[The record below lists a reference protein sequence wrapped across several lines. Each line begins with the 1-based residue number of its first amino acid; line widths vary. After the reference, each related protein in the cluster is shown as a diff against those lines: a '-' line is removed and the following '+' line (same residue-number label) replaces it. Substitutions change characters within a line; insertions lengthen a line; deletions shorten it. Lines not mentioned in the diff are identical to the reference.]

1 MKLVIFL
8 AGAAAGYVLGSK
20 SGRQAY
26 DRLKRQVN
34 DFAHSEPVQQV
45 ASDVKDLAGKAASG
59 LGDRMGDVVDKA
71 SGKLDDLTGKS
82 GSGSSSGS
90 ASGDSASG
98 GSASGS
104 PAAGTSAS

>member
-1 MKLVIFL
+1 MKLAIFL

-34 DFAHSEPVQQV
+34 DFAHSDSVQQV

-59 LGDRMGDVVDKA
+59 LGDRVGDVVDKA
-71 SGKLDDLTGKS
+71 SGKLDDLTGKQ
-82 GSGSSSGS
+82 GSSSSGS
-90 ASGDSASG
+90 GPSEGSSAGTPATGASAS
-98 GSASGS
+98 
-104 PAAGTSAS
+104 

>member
-8 AGAAAGYVLGSK
+8 AGAAVGFVVGSK

-26 DRLKRQVN
+26 DRLKRHAN
-34 DFAHSEPVQQV
+34 DFAHSDPVQQV

-59 LGDRMGDVVDKA
+59 LGDKVGDVVGKA

-82 GSGSSSGS
+82 GNGSSS
-90 ASGDSASG
+90 SGVTGDTA
-98 GSASGS
+98 AGS
-104 PAAGTSAS
+104 PVAGTSAS